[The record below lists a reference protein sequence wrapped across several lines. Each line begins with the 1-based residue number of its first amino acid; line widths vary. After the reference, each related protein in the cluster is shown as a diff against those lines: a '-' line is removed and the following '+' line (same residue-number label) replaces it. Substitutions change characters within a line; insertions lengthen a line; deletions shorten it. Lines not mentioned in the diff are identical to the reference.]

1 MTPNCP
7 NNTMTAIQE
16 AKEPIVV
23 IRRQTAPASAPA
35 NLENVGNKSPVKER
49 LQRMRRSITEPLFQY
64 FHDITLVSYRLVY
77 ILSRVA
83 YFAFCLQ
90 TSDHEEPDILN
101 TPKSLIQLPETGK
114 KLSRKLFSPQEAEE
128 ARNEINKMSEE
139 SLRRHA
145 AKTSQ
150 VNEYQNISPTP
161 STDL

>member
-1 MTPNCP
+1 MTPICP

-16 AKEPIVV
+16 TKEPVV
-23 IRRQTAPASAPA
+23 VVRRQTAPASAPA
-35 NLENVGNKSPVKER
+35 NLENVGSKSPVKQR

-64 FHDITLVSYRLVY
+64 FHDITLVSFSCVHFVGSCLF
-77 ILSRVA
+77 S
-83 YFAFCLQ
+83 FCSQ

-101 TPKSLIQLPETGK
+101 TPKSLIQVPEAGK

-128 ARNEINKMSEE
+128 ARNEINKMGEE
-139 SLRRHA
+139 TLRRHA